1 MVGGFL
7 VFVGVAFGGVWVAQ
21 LVPAAITGEPP
32 AELVATGLF
41 TNPIHVIDLAFIL
54 PLHLIAGVALWRGR
68 ALGFALAPVLL
79 GFGALM
85 TATIAFLA
93 VLMEVRHVADGGY
106 PIAVAMS
113 VLAALSLALLAWM
126 LSTMLRRDLRA

>member
-21 LVPAAITGEPP
+21 LVPAAITGETP
-32 AELVATGLF
+32 AELAATGLF
-41 TNPIHVIDLAFIL
+41 TNPIHVIDLSFVL

-68 ALGFALAPVLL
+68 ALGFVLAPVLL

-85 TATIAFLA
+85 TATIGFLA
-93 VLMEVRHVADGGY
+93 VLMEVRGVAEGGY

-113 VLAALSLALLAWM
+113 AVAALSLALLVWM
-126 LSTMLRRDLRA
+126 LSTIPGARRG